1 MFVSKSCFIF
11 RADFKRPKSQ
21 TWTNTRVPDTLK
33 TVHDFGDEQGSV
45 PAIPTDN
52 PSVDD
57 NLIFFRDRVAG
68 ITFSDNSSVDDTLLS
83 LKDRVAGATVNDN
96 ASIDDNLVSF
106 KDRVAGITFS
116 DSSSVND
123 TLLSFEVIQNG

>member
-57 NLIFFRDRVAG
+57 NLISFRDRVAG
-68 ITFSDNSSVDDTLLS
+68 ATVNDNASIDDNLVS
-83 LKDRVAGATVNDN
+83 FKDRVAGATVNDN

-116 DSSSVND
+116 DNSSVND

>member
-57 NLIFFRDRVAG
+57 NLISFRDRVAG
-68 ITFSDNSSVDDTLLS
+68 TTFSDNASVDDTLLS
-83 LKDRVAGATVNDN
+83 FKDRVAGTTVNDN

-106 KDRVAGITFS
+106 KDRVSGTTFS
-116 DSSSVND
+116 DNASVND

>member
-21 TWTNTRVPDTLK
+21 TWTNVRVPDTLK

-52 PSVDD
+52 PSIDD
-57 NLIFFRDRVAG
+57 NLVSFKDRIAG
-68 ITFSDNSSVDDTLLS
+68 TAFNDSASIDDKLVS
-83 LKDRVAGATVNDN
+83 FKDRVAGATVNDN
-96 ASIDDNLVSF
+96 ASIDDNLISF
-106 KDRVAGITFS
+106 KDRVAGTTFN
-116 DSSSVND
+116 DNASVDD
-123 TLLSFEVIQNG
+123 TLLSFEVIKNG

>member
-21 TWTNTRVPDTLK
+21 TWTNNRVPDTLK

-57 NLIFFRDRVAG
+57 TLLSLKDRVAG
-68 ITFSDNSSVDDTLLS
+68 TTFSDNASVDDTLLS
-83 LKDRVAGATVNDN
+83 LKDRVAG
-96 ASIDDNLVSF
+96 
-106 KDRVAGITFS
+106 ITFN
-116 DSSSVND
+116 DSASVDD